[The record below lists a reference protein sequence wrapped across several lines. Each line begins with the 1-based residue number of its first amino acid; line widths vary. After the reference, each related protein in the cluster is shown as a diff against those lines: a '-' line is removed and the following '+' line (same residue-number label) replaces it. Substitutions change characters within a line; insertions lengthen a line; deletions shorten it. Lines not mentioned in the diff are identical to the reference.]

1 MTFCYVVTTI
11 GLLRP
16 TLLPGLARIRRGPRT
31 LQFGVDPRHAVVVE
45 LADEHTAAVVDLLDG
60 TLTEQQL
67 LSRAVRLGARSGDVR
82 ALLTALHAHGLLVAA
97 HTLTCP
103 PDLRAETAALAL
115 RCAGRRAGPPAAGR
129 RTGAPG
135 VANRTPAQIM
145 RGRAEARVAVV
156 GRGRLA
162 APIAVALAG
171 SGVGHVRADL
181 HGEVRPEETVLGL
194 DPTAV
199 GRPRSA
205 AVTAALRRTRTGAA
219 KAASATTAP
228 RGAGGSGSA
237 GVTAALRDAAGS
249 GSAAITAALRGAG
262 GSASGAVT
270 AAPPGVRAGTGKP
283 QLIVRVGADQP
294 VNLAATALRRRG
306 QAVLVVDIRDGV
318 PVIGPFVAAGGSPCL
333 GCLDR
338 HRIDRDPAWPEIAAG
353 LATAPPAEACDL
365 VTIMAAT
372 GFAVSE
378 VLAHLDG
385 GTPGTTGAAV
395 ELVSPGELRWRY
407 WPRHPR
413 CSCGS
418 NRHDLGSP

>member
-82 ALLTALHAHGLLVAA
+82 ALLTTLHAHGLLAAA
-97 HTLTCP
+97 HTLTSP

-115 RCAGRRAGPPAAGR
+115 RCAGRGAGQRAGALAPRSAGR
-129 RTGAPG
+129 RSGTQG

-162 APIAVALAG
+162 APIAVTLAG

-181 HGEVRPEETVLGL
+181 PGEVRPEETVLGL
-194 DPTAV
+194 DPATV

-205 AVTAALRRTRTGAA
+205 AVSAALRRAR
-219 KAASATTAP
+219 ASA
-228 RGAGGSGSA
+228 
-237 GVTAALRDAAGS
+237 
-249 GSAAITAALRGAG
+249 
-262 GSASGAVT
+262 
-270 AAPPGVRAGTGKP
+270 GKP

-306 QAVLVVDIRDGV
+306 QAVLVVDIRDGI
-318 PVIGPFVAAGGSPCL
+318 PVIGPFVAPGGSPCL

-372 GFAVSE
+372 AFAVAE

-385 GTPGTTGAAV
+385 GTPRTTGAAV
-395 ELVSPGELRWRY
+395 ELVSPGQLRWRD
-407 WPRHPR
+407 WPPHPR

-418 NRHDLGSP
+418 SRHDLGSP

>member
-1 MTFCYVVTTI
+1 MTTI

-31 LQFGVDPRHAVVVE
+31 LQFGVDPRHAVVVD
-45 LADEHTAAVVDLLDG
+45 LADERVAGVVDLLDG

-67 LSRAVRLGARSGDVR
+67 LSRAVRRGARSGDVR
-82 ALLTALHAHGLLVAA
+82 ALLTTLHAHGLLVAA
-97 HTLTCP
+97 HSLACP

-115 RCAGRRAGPPAAGR
+115 RCARRR
-129 RTGAPG
+129 LPG
-135 VANRTPAQIM
+135 VANRTPDQIM

-181 HGEVRPEETVLGL
+181 PGEVRPEETVLGL
-194 DPTAV
+194 DPAAV

-205 AVTAALRRTRTGAA
+205 AVAAALRRARTSAA
-219 KAASATTAP
+219 
-228 RGAGGSGSA
+228 RSGSA
-237 GVTAALRDAAGS
+237 TPASRAGSPTSMTARAGS
-249 GSAAITAALRGAG
+249 GT
-262 GSASGAVT
+262 AVT
-270 AAPPGVRAGTGKP
+270 AAPPGVRAGKGKP

-294 VNLAATALRRRG
+294 VNLATTALRRRG
-306 QAVLVVDIRDGV
+306 QAVLVVDIRDGT

-333 GCLDR
+333 ACLDR

-372 GFAVSE
+372 AFAVAE

-385 GTPGTTGAAV
+385 GRPRTAGAAV

-407 WPRHPR
+407 WPPHPR

-418 NRHDLGSP
+418 SRHDLGSP

>member
-1 MTFCYVVTTI
+1 VTVTFCYVVTTI

-82 ALLTALHAHGLLVAA
+82 ALLTTLHAHGLLVAA
-97 HTLTCP
+97 HALACP

-115 RCAGRRAGPPAAGR
+115 RCAGRRAGPQTGR
-129 RTGAPG
+129 RSSGAPG

-145 RGRAEARVAVV
+145 RGRAEARVV

-162 APIAVALAG
+162 APIAVALGG

-181 HGEVRPEETVLGL
+181 PGEVRPEETVLGL

-219 KAASATTAP
+219 KAASTTALG
-228 RGAGGSGSA
+228 GAGGSGSA
-237 GVTAALRDAAGS
+237 
-249 GSAAITAALRGAG
+249 
-262 GSASGAVT
+262 AVT

-365 VTIMAAT
+365 VTIMTAT

-418 NRHDLGSP
+418 SRHDLGSP

>member
-1 MTFCYVVTTI
+1 
-11 GLLRP
+11 
-16 TLLPGLARIRRGPRT
+16 
-31 LQFGVDPRHAVVVE
+31 
-45 LADEHTAAVVDLLDG
+45 VVDLLDG

-67 LSRAVRLGARSGDVR
+67 LRRAVRLGARSGDVR
-82 ALLTALHAHGLLVAA
+82 ALLTTLHAHGLLVAA

-115 RCAGRRAGPPAAGR
+115 SCAGPRAGARAARGH
-129 RTGAPG
+129 T
-135 VANRTPAQIM
+135 VANRTPAQII
-145 RGRAEARVAVV
+145 RARAEARVAIV

-181 HGEVRPEETVLGL
+181 PGEVRPEETVLGL
-194 DPTAV
+194 DPTTV

-205 AVTAALRRTRTGAA
+205 AVTAALRGTRSSAKPPPAA
-219 KAASATTAP
+219 P
-228 RGAGGSGSA
+228 
-237 GVTAALRDAAGS
+237 
-249 GSAAITAALRGAG
+249 
-262 GSASGAVT
+262 AVT
-270 AAPPGVRAGTGKP
+270 GVRAGTGKP
-283 QLIVRVGADQP
+283 QLIVRVGAGQP
-294 VNLAATALRRRG
+294 VNLATAALRRRG
-306 QAVLVVDIRDGV
+306 QAVLVVEIRDGI

-338 HRIDRDPAWPEIAAG
+338 HRLDRDPAWPEIAAG

-372 GFAVSE
+372 AFAVAE

-385 GTPGTTGAAV
+385 ATPRTTGAAV

-407 WPRHPR
+407 WPPHPR

-418 NRHDLGSP
+418 SRHDLGSP